1 MIEDIQSGMI
11 ADEMGGRFRLTALI
25 QKRWR
30 QLMQGARPTVEH
42 KGRTPIEVVVEEIS
56 EKNVVLL
63 EEAEQDEAIE
73 IES

>member
-1 MIEDIQSGMI
+1 MIQDIQSGLI
-11 ADEMGGRFRLTALI
+11 ADELGGRFRLTALI

-42 KGRTPIEVVVEEIS
+42 KGRSPIEVVVEEIATH
-56 EKNVVLL
+56 NVVLHDEVEP
-63 EEAEQDEAIE
+63 EETIE